1 MNTYGAVETTDKTLF
16 MQCNDEE
23 TYTISIDDIEK
34 LMIYHD
40 RSNGNVPHTPESTNM
55 IIASLLKK
63 DYALKRIF
71 SRNCVNAH
79 ISGDIHIHDLDMPDR
94 SYCSGHSPAYIAKYG
109 LSLPNLNSIAKPPK
123 HADVFLEQIIK
134 FAASMQGHFSGAIG
148 FDAVNMFVAPYL
160 RGLDD
165 AKIKQLAQILVF
177 EFAQQA
183 VARGGQTIF
192 SDLNLYWEIPKH
204 YRDVPAIGPGG
215 KETGMNYGEY
225 DEESKRFFRAL
236 MNVYLEGDASGRPFF
251 FPKPD
256 CHITEESVMD
266 DEYMN
271 IIGEVASLRG
281 SPYFVFDRGTDPSIS
296 QCCFDEA
303 TRVLVKDDAGVRLMN
318 IKDVRIN
325 ANIKVFHNGSWVKFK
340 RVETSRSGKKMFKLR
355 TTHGKELIATEDHL
369 FPTLKGDLRADNLST
384 DDYVLFNARTLQ
396 NEPYYEQGMTYE
408 QGVLIGAFLGDG
420 SFNGDGFMLSLDE
433 KSFEELEPLVRKGY
447 KDFTGE
453 ERIPSHYIDGKLHT
467 LYLGMHGIN
476 EYIKMWIRGYYAYDK
491 SPNLDC
497 IKESVDFRMGIIA
510 GWEMTDGGNA
520 HRIYSISKDMV
531 EGFEAILTSLGIQ
544 CRIDLNDRTDE
555 PMIIRGEIFKRNF
568 PIYCLRMYDT
578 KVHRNKEWIFKVRNN
593 SVWFKIES
601 IEELVDY
608 DNEKVYC
615 FEVENQD
622 EPYFTMPSGWIVH
635 NCRLKL
641 ALSKDDVN
649 EMKIPWK
656 SRFSALQN
664 VSMNLPSFAYQAKDE
679 SAFYEIL
686 NKNMH
691 LAGQAHMDKFAFFDR
706 LMEMGSEGPL
716 ALLSMN
722 HDGDP
727 YVRYDKMK
735 FLIGIV
741 GLNEA
746 VQILCGQQM
755 HESKDAL
762 MLGMKM
768 IAKMN
773 KDCAEVAKDIGFTC
787 ILEQTP
793 AESTAYRFAR
803 LDYKRFGEG
812 LRPFLRGSMES
823 GGIYYTNSTYINIG
837 APLSPVERVKT
848 EGKFHP
854 MIDAGSLTHVW
865 LGETRPDASSIAT
878 FVRKTFQTTQNAQ
891 IAFSPEFTTC
901 MSCNKTSRGLND
913 NCPYCASNRVEW
925 ATRITGFFSNIR
937 GWNLGKREELKD
949 RHRVSL

>member
-16 MQCNDEE
+16 MQCNEEE
-23 TYTISIDDIEK
+23 TYTISLDDIEK

-55 IIASLLKK
+55 IIASILKK
-63 DYALKRIF
+63 DYALKRVF
-71 SRNCVNAH
+71 SKECVKSH

-123 HADVFLEQIIK
+123 HADVFLEQLIK

-148 FDAVNMFVAPYL
+148 FDAVNMFVAPYIG
-160 RGLDD
+160 GLDD

-204 YRDVPAIGPGG
+204 YRDVIAIGPGG
-215 KETGMNYGEY
+215 KETGIPYGEY
-225 DEESKRFFRAL
+225 DNESKRFFRAL

-266 DEYMN
+266 EEYMN
-271 IIGEVASLRG
+271 ILGEVASVRG
-281 SPYFVFDRGTDPSIS
+281 SPYFVFDRGNDPSIS
-296 QCCFDEA
+296 QC
-303 TRVLVKDDAGVRLMN
+303 
-318 IKDVRIN
+318 
-325 ANIKVFHNGSWVKFK
+325 
-340 RVETSRSGKKMFKLR
+340 
-355 TTHGKELIATEDHL
+355 
-369 FPTLKGDLRADNLST
+369 
-384 DDYVLFNARTLQ
+384 
-396 NEPYYEQGMTYE
+396 
-408 QGVLIGAFLGDG
+408 
-420 SFNGDGFMLSLDE
+420 
-433 KSFEELEPLVRKGY
+433 
-447 KDFTGE
+447 
-453 ERIPSHYIDGKLHT
+453 
-467 LYLGMHGIN
+467 
-476 EYIKMWIRGYYAYDK
+476 
-491 SPNLDC
+491 
-497 IKESVDFRMGIIA
+497 
-510 GWEMTDGGNA
+510 
-520 HRIYSISKDMV
+520 
-531 EGFEAILTSLGIQ
+531 
-544 CRIDLNDRTDE
+544 
-555 PMIIRGEIFKRNF
+555 
-568 PIYCLRMYDT
+568 
-578 KVHRNKEWIFKVRNN
+578 
-593 SVWFKIES
+593 
-601 IEELVDY
+601 
-608 DNEKVYC
+608 
-615 FEVENQD
+615 
-622 EPYFTMPSGWIVH
+622 
-635 NCRLKL
+635 CRLKL

-656 SRFSALQN
+656 SRFTALQN
-664 VSMNLPSFAYQAKDE
+664 VSMNLPAFAYQAKDE
-679 SAFYEIL
+679 SAFYDIL
-686 NKNMH
+686 NRNMH
-691 LAGQAHMDKFAFFDR
+691 LAGQAHQDKFGFFDR

-746 VQILCGQQM
+746 VQILCGEEM
-755 HESKDAL
+755 HESKDAM
-762 MLGMKM
+762 MLGMRM

-773 KDCAEVAKDIGFTC
+773 MDCKEVAKEIGFTC

-803 LDYKRFGEG
+803 LDYKRYGEG

-823 GGIYYTNSTYINIG
+823 GGIYYTNSTYINVG
-837 APLSPVERVKT
+837 AKLSPVERVKA

-865 LGETRPDASSIAT
+865 LGETRPDASSIAA
-878 FVRKTFQTTQNAQ
+878 FVKKTFQTTQNAQ

-913 NCPYCASNRVEW
+913 NCLHCGSNRVEQM
-925 ATRITGFFSNIR
+925 TRITGFFSNIR
-937 GWNLGKREELKD
+937 GWNKAKVEELKD